1 MRLRLSRRHRTDPGA
16 GDSLNRRL
24 HVRTYSRSKSQAR
37 MQVIRRRGGLVRKE
51 GVEPPRPFGHKI
63 LSLARLP
70 VPPLPQCGQ
79 RIHYTRDAWCAA
91 MRWRGRS
98 TGRIRLDGR
107 ISVRSRREGVHADY
121 IGFVGEKMAR
131 ARSTGRSRV
140 GMGPGLTQTVG
151 NIACSRLTRAGQ
163 CQDSISSSRRRRG
176 ISCGWPAASPRWIA
190 DIAECIIG

>member
-1 MRLRLSRRHRTDPGA
+1 
-16 GDSLNRRL
+16 
-24 HVRTYSRSKSQAR
+24 

-79 RIHYTRDAWCAA
+79 RIYYTGDAWCAA
-91 MRWRGRS
+91 MRWRERS

-107 ISVRSRREGVHADY
+107 IGVCSRRVGVHADY
-121 IGFVGEKMAR
+121 IGFVGEKMAG
-131 ARSTGRSRV
+131 AGSTGRSRA

-151 NIACSRLTRAGQ
+151 SIPCARLARAGQ
-163 CQDSISSSRRRRG
+163 QRRG
-176 ISCGWPAASPRWIA
+176 ISRAWPAACPRWFA
-190 DIAECIIG
+190 DIAECIIGQRHQAIACACVDVQARNREIPSGEQRAKTEQ